1 MVEEYGRRIAAG
13 GAQPGGEPLDG
24 NIHSPNRAADVQ
36 EAGGGRLR
44 ERGLWPRRGGD
55 TADVTVNR
63 FDEFESYSGQ
73 FLDGGKGVGV
83 TAWGMN
89 VLRLPATCAGYT
101 EHDHRADGQ
110 EKVYVVLRGSVTLQ
124 ADGETG
130 SSSRVRWPA

>member
-1 MVEEYGRRIAAG
+1 M
-13 GAQPGGEPLDG
+13 
-24 NIHSPNRAADVQ
+24 
-36 EAGGGRLR
+36 
-44 ERGLWPRRGGD
+44 
-55 TADVTVNR
+55 ADVTVNR

-130 SSSRVRWPA
+130 SSSRVRWPASAPAQCARSPRVTMAERVAPTGLLR